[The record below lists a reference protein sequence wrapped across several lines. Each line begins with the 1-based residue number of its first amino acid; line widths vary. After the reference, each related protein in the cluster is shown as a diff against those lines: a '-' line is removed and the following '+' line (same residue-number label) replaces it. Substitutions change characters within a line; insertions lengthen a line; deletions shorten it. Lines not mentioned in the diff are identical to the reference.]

1 VRNSQTCNR
10 AAGEHDIEFALSGP
24 IARGPE
30 CTRCSSCHLERFASL
45 MEEVAT
51 YFSYLAAIRDLFTN
65 DLDMNLFLKA
75 SQAGLIEILAS
86 ARRAMSVNHSASRA
100 ALEVFR
106 KAWAALT

>member
-1 VRNSQTCNR
+1 
-10 AAGEHDIEFALSGP
+10 
-24 IARGPE
+24 
-30 CTRCSSCHLERFASL
+30 

-51 YFSYLAAIRDLFTN
+51 YFSYLAAIRDFFTN